1 MAKNSDQLNIA
12 MAQISPVWLNKQA
25 TIEKVCDA
33 IKEAAALDGD
43 LVIFGEGLLPGYPFW
58 LSSTNG
64 SAFENQMQ
72 KEIHA
77 HYIRASIEIEKGD
90 LDPICALAKEHQLA
104 VYLGIIER
112 AANRGGHSLYCSL
125 TYIDANGLIKSVH
138 RKLQPTYEER
148 LAWSP
153 GDGNG
158 LQVHP
163 LGAFTV
169 GGLNCWENW
178 MPLSRT
184 ALYGLGE
191 NLHIA
196 VWPGSERNT
205 DDITRYIA
213 KESRSYVVSVS
224 GLFSKSDIPDDM
236 PHADYI
242 RSMVPDV
249 MADGGSCI
257 SKPNGEWLVAPIVG
271 KSGVTVA
278 TIDINRVY
286 EERQNFDAVGHYS
299 RPDVTRLHVNRE
311 RQAAVNYDDV

>member
-1 MAKNSDQLNIA
+1 MEKSNHTLRIA
-12 MAQISPVWLNKQA
+12 IAQISPIWLNKIA
-25 TIEKVCDA
+25 TIEKICTRIKKAGQENCDL
-33 IKEAAALDGD
+33 I
-43 LVIFGEGLLPGYPFW
+43 VFGEALLPGYPFW

-64 SAFENQMQ
+64 SEFESQVQ

-77 HYIRASIEIEKGD
+77 HYIKAAIQIEKND
-90 LDPICALAKEHQLA
+90 LDPICKLALEYKIAI
-104 VYLGIIER
+104 YLGTIER
-112 AANRGGHSLYCSL
+112 AQNRGGHSLYCSL
-125 TYIDANGLIKSVH
+125 VYIDQTGTIKSIH

-148 LAWSP
+148 LAWAP

-158 LQVHP
+158 LQVHA
-163 LGAFTV
+163 LKAFTV

-184 ALYGLGE
+184 ALYGMGE

-196 VWPGSERNT
+196 AWPGCERNT
-205 DDITRYIA
+205 IDITKFIA
-213 KESRSYVVSVS
+213 KESRSFVVSVS

-242 RSMVPDV
+242 KSSVPDV

-257 SKPNGEWLVAPIVG
+257 ALPNGEWLLPPIVG
-271 KSGVTVA
+271 KETLEIQ

-286 EERQNFDAVGHYS
+286 EERQNFDPTGHYS
-299 RPDVTRLHVNRE
+299 RPDITQLLVNRE
-311 RQAAVNYDDV
+311 RQSIIKIKD